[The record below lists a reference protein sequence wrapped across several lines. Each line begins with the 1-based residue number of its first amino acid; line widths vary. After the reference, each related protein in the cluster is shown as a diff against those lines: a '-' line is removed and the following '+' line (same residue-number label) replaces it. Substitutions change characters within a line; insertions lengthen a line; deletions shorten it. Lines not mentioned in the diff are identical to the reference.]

1 MIIASST
8 TTTTT
13 TTTATNCIAG
23 WVHSDENGNC
33 YRYMDTKLSWN
44 DAMKSCQSF
53 NGINNGNLASI
64 PDEATNNF
72 LKRFGAT
79 KPKWI
84 GGHYFNT
91 GGEWKWSDGT
101 PWSYTNWGSNFPK
114 NTERKYHLSMF
125 SGGRWG
131 NHYESLEPLAYICQY
146 KPTPTATTA
155 AIIKS
160 EHSKYNQSLIERNAD

>member
-23 WVHSDENGNC
+23 WVHFDVNGNC

-44 DAMKSCQSF
+44 DAKKSCQSF

-64 PDEATNNF
+64 PDEATNYF
-72 LKRFGAT
+72 LKRFGDT

-84 GGHYFNT
+84 GGHYFIT

-101 PWSYTNWGSNFPK
+101 PWSYTKWGKNYPK
-114 NTERKYHLSMF
+114 NSKGKDYLSMF
-125 SGGRWG
+125 GDDGIWG
-131 NHYESLEPLAYICQY
+131 DYFEVGLLEFICQY
-146 KPTPTATTA
+146 KPTNTATSITTAPTTTATTTTTSG
-155 AIIKS
+155 K
-160 EHSKYNQSLIERNAD
+160 NVQS